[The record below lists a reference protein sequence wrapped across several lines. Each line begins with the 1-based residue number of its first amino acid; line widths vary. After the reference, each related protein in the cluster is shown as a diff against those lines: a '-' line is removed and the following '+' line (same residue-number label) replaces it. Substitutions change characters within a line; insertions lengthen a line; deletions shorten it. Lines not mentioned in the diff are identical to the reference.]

1 MTYIWIEEIQNIG
14 LPSKDTLISNG
25 NIIYR
30 AGSKTWECLICHQ
43 TSNKYNRNQM
53 INHVNAKHTATKE
66 SLRTGTERG
75 THVEKENGK
84 ILKMECDYGKIRRMG
99 D

>member
-1 MTYIWIEEIQNIG
+1 
-14 LPSKDTLISNG
+14 
-25 NIIYR
+25 
-30 AGSKTWECLICHQ
+30 
-43 TSNKYNRNQM
+43 M
-53 INHVNAKHTATKE
+53 INHVNAKHTAAKE

-99 D
+99 DQIKNSDELQRESSFVQDVDTKTTPKVE